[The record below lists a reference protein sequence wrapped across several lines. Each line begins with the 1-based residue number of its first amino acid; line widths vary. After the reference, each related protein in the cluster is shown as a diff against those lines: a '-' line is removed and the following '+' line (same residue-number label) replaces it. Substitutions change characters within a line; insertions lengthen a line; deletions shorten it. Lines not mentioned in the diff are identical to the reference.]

1 MGKIVLTYFEDYV
14 VGSKHITPARTIAD
28 ADVRAF
34 ADLTGDHHPLHLDEA
49 YARGTIFGARISHG
63 LLGLALVNG
72 LAYGSIIDET
82 YVLAFLGIEW
92 AFAGPIR
99 LGDTLCAHMRI
110 ADSRPTSKPDRGIVR
125 QAIQLINQRAEVVQQ
140 GDFTFMIRRR
150 P

>member
-1 MGKIVLTYFEDYV
+1 MLTYFEDYL
-14 VGSKHITPARTIAD
+14 VGSEHITPARTITD

-34 ADLTGDHHPLHLDEA
+34 ADLTGDHPPLHMDDA
-49 YARGTIFGARISHG
+49 YARSTIFGARISHG

-82 YVLAFLGIEW
+82 YVMAFLGIEW

-99 LGDTLCAHMRI
+99 LGDTVHARLRI
-110 ADSRPTSKPDRGIVR
+110 ADSRPASKPDRGIVR
-125 QAIQLINQRAEVVQQ
+125 EAIQLINQRSEIVQQ

-150 P
+150 SA

>member
-1 MGKIVLTYFEDYV
+1 MLTYFEDYR
-14 VGSKHITPARTIAD
+14 VGSEHITPARTVTD

-34 ADLTGDHHPLHLDEA
+34 AALTGDHHPLHLDDS

-63 LLGLALVNG
+63 LLGLSLVNG

-82 YVLAFLGIEW
+82 YVMAFLAIEW

-99 LGDTLCAHMRI
+99 LGDTLHARI
-110 ADSRPTSKPDRGIVR
+110 HIAESRPTSKPDRGIVR
-125 QAIQLINQRAEVVQQ
+125 QAIQLINQRAEIVQQ

-150 P
+150 PA